1 MNNTRQTELLLD
13 KSDHYMSRV
22 AAWAIITLIG
32 LVAFIFILQDPA
44 VRYMAAGGTLL
55 MFSGGSFITLLY
67 MMKYARVNGMMHDSS
82 GPPAVRFEQEIEA
95 PDVHVV
101 STRGNQMLLSRY
113 KFSHR
118 QWWKLIGA
126 LRNWGRVWSRD
137 NSLHESGI
145 FTAAET
151 GLILNASGVY
161 SDLTKDFARMKII
174 QKRGGSW
181 YVTEM
186 GWAELHKSAGSNGV
200 IT

>member
-22 AAWAIITLIG
+22 AAWAIVTLIG

-95 PDVHVV
+95 PAEIRIV
-101 STRGNQMLLSRY
+101 SRNPEQPQRLIIAGQLISM
-113 KFSHR
+113 R
-118 QWWKLIGA
+118 QWRRLASTLQYHNWHFTRDVLAEAGTFRSLTSNFPKIKDEFIRLGWVSGGA
-126 LRNWGRVWSRD
+126 V
-137 NSLHESGI
+137 
-145 FTAAET
+145 TALGKEKIRAEHPPT
-151 GLILNASGVY
+151 L
-161 SDLTKDFARMKII
+161 
-174 QKRGGSW
+174 
-181 YVTEM
+181 E
-186 GWAELHKSAGSNGV
+186 
-200 IT
+200 

>member
-22 AAWAIITLIG
+22 AAWAIVTLIG

-82 GPPAVRFEQEIEA
+82 APPAVRFEQETEA
-95 PDVHVV
+95 PAARIV
-101 STRGNQMLLSRY
+101 SRTADNQLSLSRFQY
-113 KFSHR
+113 SPSDWRLLIKELRITRHKWTR
-118 QWWKLIGA
+118 KALANTKLFPYVTAPGEFNKITKEFERLGVVDGRA
-126 LRNWGRVWSRD
+126 RN
-137 NSLHESGI
+137 
-145 FTAAET
+145 
-151 GLILNASGVY
+151 
-161 SDLTKDFARMKII
+161 
-174 QKRGGSW
+174 W
-181 YVTEM
+181 YVTDA
-186 GWAELHKSAGSNGV
+186 GWTMLHEVANLPV